1 MPGRRSYASLVPRAD
16 RDAVQAAARAAALVV
31 VVAWLFVED
40 VRAWLPLW
48 LPLVLLG
55 ATELEFVL
63 RGRGQRPGRRT
74 VAGRPGPED
83 ADLGFG
89 EFVEEEDGYRYV
101 PPPPRPP
108 RGRRVGWLVGA
119 LAAAVVVLLA
129 ARSDRAATWQGL
141 SEDDRAQAEARF
153 ESEARR
159 IAGRPVRVRCD
170 DGYAF
175 TGAGSDTLGVAFPAR
190 ALAYLDPSIC
200 RALRDVAA
208 GDDRGERGVEA
219 VVVLAHEAVHLRGE
233 RREGVTECLALQEA
247 ISLATR
253 LGLAEERAR
262 PLVRAAYERRLSE
275 RNVIRAAYALPTS
288 CRDGGALDRSPG
300 DGHFP

>member
-1 MPGRRSYASLVPRAD
+1 MP
-16 RDAVQAAARAAALVV
+16 
-31 VVAWLFVED
+31 
-40 VRAWLPLW
+40 
-48 LPLVLLG
+48 
-55 ATELEFVL
+55 
-63 RGRGQRPGRRT
+63 
-74 VAGRPGPED
+74 
-83 ADLGFG
+83 
-89 EFVEEEDGYRYV
+89 
-101 PPPPRPP
+101 
-108 RGRRVGWLVGA
+108 
-119 LAAAVVVLLA
+119 LAAAVVVFLA

-208 GDDRGERGVEA
+208 GDERGERGVEA

-247 ISLATR
+247 VPLATR

-262 PLVRAAYERRLSE
+262 PLVRAAYERRLAE

-300 DGHFP
+300 DGRFP